1 MAHAIKYKHMFRPFK
16 IQSESRYV
24 MVNDKSAKRPTET
37 EPGGTSAYAQD
48 LNFKINLSQKK
59 LH

>member
-1 MAHAIKYKHMFRPFK
+1 MFRPFK